1 MTPLAGTS
9 PEGVCC
15 DGLNARF
22 VVRTV
27 TVSTLPFDQVAAAGP
42 LTSESKPRRR
52 NCGGL
57 TMSRIVSRETFL
69 RLAVTLPLNK
79 MGTSGAWTRTLRDE
93 RDCSGPDAEICAGTG
108 CARGSQGWSATE
120 PSISPP

>member
-1 MTPLAGTS
+1 MTPLAGIA
-9 PEGVCC
+9 PGGVRS
-15 DGLNARF
+15 DGLKAKF

-57 TMSRIVSRETFL
+57 TISRMVSRETFL

-93 RDCSGPDAEICAGTG
+93 RDCSAPGAEIC
-108 CARGSQGWSATE
+108 
-120 PSISPP
+120 

>member
-1 MTPLAGTS
+1 MTPLAGIS
-9 PEGVCC
+9 PAGVRC
-15 DGLNARF
+15 DGLKARF

-42 LTSESKPRRR
+42 LTRESNPRRR

-57 TMSRIVSRETFL
+57 TISRMVSRETLL

-79 MGTSGAWTRTLRDE
+79 MGTSGAWTRTLREECD
-93 RDCSGPDAEICAGTG
+93 
-108 CARGSQGWSATE
+108 
-120 PSISPP
+120 PSRPG